1 MFKSIERK
9 ILIPFLIIVLLP
21 SLIIGM
27 VSMWS
32 SYQSDKQLKQQ
43 AINETLTTIER
54 YGEELDRQ
62 VREGELT
69 EDKAKSL
76 TKIMIYEIDGL
87 YLKDE
92 NDVITKQ
99 GMEIPKERIDCTME
113 ESSQLERKILKES
126 LVVTKDLPYWN
137 WHLSYP
143 VEFSI
148 FTGSLP
154 DIQKYILLISI
165 ITSVIAV
172 ELTVIF
178 SHHLSKPIKNL
189 AEFCRQV
196 SKGQKPKDL
205 DISRDRKDEI
215 GILSKSLEKMVQK
228 LDEHNQQLS
237 KMKQLNE
244 TILNSV
250 HVGMVLVIEGS
261 GWIFNDAAK
270 KMIDSNPL
278 LKEKVKKTNIYETK
292 KRKEEIWNFHLNEG
306 KVYYVVNYL
315 SIENIEGNHRYIMTF
330 EDITER
336 RKLEQRMERMQR
348 LASLGEMASGIA
360 HEIRNPLAGIKT
372 TTQLLIRRL
381 DLSEENLM
389 LTENML
395 IEIDRVNKI
404 ITSLLK
410 LSRPIGS
417 RPQHIKLNDTVKSL
431 FLLMDSVAKEK
442 NIKFSSE
449 ENDHYV
455 RVDRDHLRQILLNLI
470 INGINAMPNGG
481 ELNISSKRIKNDLII
496 AVSDTGIG
504 IEEEIIEKI
513 FNPFFTT
520 RPEGTG
526 LGLSVVHQLVIQN
539 EGEIHVTSNV
549 GEGTIFFITFP
560 IGKETDVNGD

>member
-21 SLIIGM
+21 SIIVGI

-32 SYQSDKQLKQQ
+32 SYQSDKQLKQL

-54 YGEELDRQ
+54 YGEELNKQ

-69 EDKAKSL
+69 EEKAKSL
-76 TKIMIYEIDGL
+76 VKIMIYKINGL

-92 NDVITKQ
+92 NDEITKQ
-99 GMEIPKERIDCTME
+99 GIEISKESIDWKLE
-113 ESSQLERKILKES
+113 ESSQLERGFFKES
-126 LVVTKDLPYWN
+126 LVITKDLPYWS
-137 WHLSYP
+137 WQVSYP
-143 VEFSI
+143 MEFSI

-154 DIQKYILLISI
+154 HIQKYILLISI
-165 ITSVIAV
+165 ITSIIAV
-172 ELTVIF
+172 ELTIIF

-196 SKGQKPKDL
+196 SKGQKVKDL
-205 DISRDRKDEI
+205 DLSRNRKDEI
-215 GILSKSLEKMVQK
+215 GILSNSLEEMVQR

-250 HVGMVLVIEGS
+250 HVGMILMVEDS
-261 GWIFNDAAK
+261 EWIFNDAAK
-270 KMIDSNPL
+270 KMIEDNPL
-278 LKEKVKKTNIYETK
+278 LKEKVRKINIYETK
-292 KRKEEIWNFHLNEG
+292 KRREEIWDFKLNEG

-315 SIENIEGNHRYIMTF
+315 SVENIEGNHRYIMTF

-336 RKLEQRMERMQR
+336 RKLEQRVERMQR

-372 TTQLLIRRL
+372 TTQLLMRRL
-381 DLSEENLM
+381 DLSDENLA
-389 LTENML
+389 LAENML

-410 LSRPIGS
+410 FSRPIGS
-417 RPQHIKLNDTVKSL
+417 KPQHIKLNDTVKSL
-431 FLLMDSVAKEK
+431 FLLMDSMAKEK
-442 NIKFSSE
+442 NVKLSLE
-449 ENDHYV
+449 ENNHYV
-455 RVDRDHLRQILLNLI
+455 RVDRDHLRQILLNLM

-481 ELNISSKRIKNDLII
+481 ELNISSKQIENDLTIV
-496 AVSDTGIG
+496 VSDTGVG
-504 IEEEIIEKI
+504 IKEEIIEKI

-520 RPEGTG
+520 KPEGTG

-549 GEGTIFFITFP
+549 NEGTTFFITFP
-560 IGKETDVNGD
+560 IGKEEDDNGG

>member
-32 SYQSDKQLKQQ
+32 SYQSDKQLKQL
-43 AINETLTTIER
+43 AISETLTTIER
-54 YGEELDRQ
+54 YGEELDKQ

-76 TKIMIYEIDGL
+76 TKIMIYEINGL

-99 GMEIPKERIDCTME
+99 GMEIPKENIDWKTE
-113 ESSQLERKILKES
+113 ESSQLERGFFKES
-126 LVVTKDLPYWN
+126 LVITKDLPYWN

-178 SHHLSKPIKNL
+178 SYHLSKPIKNL

-196 SKGQKPKDL
+196 SKGQKPKNL

-215 GILSKSLEKMVQK
+215 GILSNSLEKMVQK

-237 KMKQLNE
+237 RMKQLNE

-250 HVGMVLVIEGS
+250 HVGMVLMIEGS
-261 GWIFNDAAK
+261 EWIFNEAAK
-270 KMIDSNPL
+270 KMIDSNLL

-292 KRKEEIWNFHLNEG
+292 KRKEEIWDFKLNEG

-336 RKLEQRMERMQR
+336 RKLEQRIERMQR

-381 DLSEENLM
+381 DLSKENLA

-404 ITSLLK
+404 ITNLLK
-410 LSRPIGS
+410 FSRPIDS
-417 RPQHIKLNDTVKSL
+417 NPQHIKLNDTVKSL
-431 FLLMDSVAKEK
+431 FLLMGSMAKEK
-442 NIKFSSE
+442 NVKLSLE
-449 ENDHYV
+449 ENNHYV

-481 ELNISSKRIKNDLII
+481 ELNISSKRIENDLII

-504 IEEEIIEKI
+504 IKEEIIEKI

-526 LGLSVVHQLVIQN
+526 LGLSVVHQLVVQN
-539 EGEIHVTSNV
+539 EGEIHVASNV

-560 IGKETDVNGD
+560 IGKETGVNGD